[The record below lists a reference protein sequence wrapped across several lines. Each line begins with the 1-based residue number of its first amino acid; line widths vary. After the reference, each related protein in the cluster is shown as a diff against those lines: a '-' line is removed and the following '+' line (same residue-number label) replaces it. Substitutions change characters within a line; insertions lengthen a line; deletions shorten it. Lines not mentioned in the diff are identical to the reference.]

1 MENRRGLL
9 ILAIPLIAGLALA
22 GILLL
27 RSGADSSLP
36 VRHEQASEPA
46 SVPATEP
53 VRPSASRPKPK
64 PASEE
69 KIAQATDEARVR
81 ATYQNFRTAVANRNS
96 AIQDALR
103 PIILRDRDFAVRLAQ
118 QEMSTA
124 QSEVDR
130 DIARMTL
137 EALRR

>member
-22 GILLL
+22 GIVLL

-36 VRHEQASEPA
+36 VRQERPAEPS
-46 SVPATEP
+46 SVPTPEP
-53 VRPSASRPKPK
+53 VRASAPRPKPQ

-81 ATYQNFRTAVANRNS
+81 ATYQNFRTAVANRNRS
-96 AIQDALR
+96 LQDALR
-103 PIILRDRDFAVRLAQ
+103 PIILRDREFAVRLAQ

>member
-22 GILLL
+22 GVFLL
-27 RSGADSSLP
+27 RTGEESSLP
-36 VRHEQASEPA
+36 VRQERPAEPA
-46 SVPATEP
+46 SVPAP
-53 VRPSASRPKPK
+53 VRASAPRPKPQ

-81 ATYQNFRTAVANRNS
+81 ATYQNFRTAVANRNRS
-96 AIQDALR
+96 LQDALR
-103 PIILRDRDFAVRLAQ
+103 PIILRDREFAVRLAQ